1 MSTLLVDAVEEAPVA
16 AGPAGG
22 LPSTRGPISNW
33 VFRQIR
39 GQLAASRLPDVQVA
53 DPLTDDDL
61 HLSLHCLY
69 DLAYRGFA
77 DVAPG
82 FERDPAL
89 LAMRTTLEDLFWVAA
104 QEDSRNVGGRHYEA
118 VARTDG
124 PGFAVDAMLED
135 FDGPS
140 LSRFVEQHA
149 TRRQFR
155 EFLIHR
161 AAYQLKE
168 ADPHT
173 AGLARLSS
181 GARKSAVATIQFD
194 EYGSGRAG
202 RSHAEL
208 FAAAL
213 RAADLQAGYGFY
225 LDRLPGT
232 TLATGNLLSLFA
244 SRRELIAP
252 LIGHLALF
260 EMTSV
265 VPMGRYSRAASRLG
279 FGVDVSDFY
288 DVHVVADEYHGRLGR
303 HVLLGDRNDAD
314 ELDPSQLVI
323 GAHTLLQAEDRF
335 TRSILAHWA
344 HGCSSLRPGPQ
355 KSGPITEVGSGPVA
369 AG

>member
-1 MSTLLVDAVEEAPVA
+1 MQGRATSA
-16 AGPAGG
+16 AM
-22 LPSTRGPISNW
+22 
-33 VFRQIR
+33 
-39 GQLAASRLPDVQVA
+39 PDVQLE

-69 DLAYRGFA
+69 DLSYRGFA
-77 DVAPG
+77 DVAPR

-89 LAMRTTLEDLFWVAA
+89 LEMRNTLEDLFWVAV
-104 QEDSRNVGGRHYEA
+104 QEDSRRGGGRHFETL
-118 VARTDG
+118 ARTDG
-124 PGFAVDAMLED
+124 PGFAVDAMLES

-140 LSRFVEQHA
+140 LSLFVEQRA
-149 TRRQFR
+149 TRRQFQ

-173 AGLARLSS
+173 IGLARLSS

-194 EYGSGRAG
+194 EYGSGRAS

-213 RAADLQAGYGFY
+213 RAAGLQAGYGAY

-265 VPMGRYSRAASRLG
+265 VPMGRYARAADRLG
-279 FGVDVSDFY
+279 FGLSVRDFY

-303 HVLLGDRNDAD
+303 QVLLGDGSDGD
-314 ELDPSQLVI
+314 ELDPTELVI
-323 GAHTLLQAEDRF
+323 GAHTLLRAEDRF
-335 TRSILAHWA
+335 TRAVLDHWS
-344 HGCSSLRPGPQ
+344 HGCTSLRPPARNRSPVIGF
-355 KSGPITEVGSGPVA
+355 GSGAVA